1 MERFTGHPGSGSDP
15 STRSRSGILVVTD
28 GADGA
33 LEGRLASHAAT
44 ARATVE
50 GDALQ
55 QILGL
60 LRPGA
65 SRRAARVARGT
76 GRPGDLRGKE
86 ELMRHRLLSALWFC
100 APFAVLL
107 LLWAFLVPYFE
118 VNPRLFP
125 PLASVVQAGL
135 EGIRDGTLIRHI
147 GASLLRVTVG
157 TALALVFAI
166 PLGIAMGVSSA
177 VSGFLTPPLR
187 FFSVLAGI
195 AWIPLASLWFGY
207 GFGAITFVIFNAVFF
222 IVTYNTLLGVS
233 TIPMHVRNAA
243 ASLGAGRWAMLTE
256 VLLPGAL
263 PNIVTGIRTGLGF
276 AWRGL
281 IAAEMIATNVGLGY
295 MLFVARDFYKTEV
308 IVLGMVVIGVL
319 WLLLDRLVLAPIERA
334 TSERWGLVQR
344 A

>member
-1 MERFTGHPGSGSDP
+1 MQLRQQLSSAFTFS
-15 STRSRSGILVVTD
+15 
-28 GADGA
+28 
-33 LEGRLASHAAT
+33 
-44 ARATVE
+44 
-50 GDALQ
+50 
-55 QILGL
+55 
-60 LRPGA
+60 
-65 SRRAARVARGT
+65 
-76 GRPGDLRGKE
+76 
-86 ELMRHRLLSALWFC
+86 

-107 LLWAFLVPYFE
+107 VLWAVLVPYFN

-125 PLASVVQAGL
+125 APGRGGAGR
-135 EGIRDGTLIRHI
+135 GRRHP
-147 GASLLRVTVG
+147 GRHADRRTSARACCAWLVG
-157 TALALVFAI
+157 TVLALVVAI
-166 PLGIAMGVSSA
+166 PLGIAMGVSPV
-177 VSGFLTPPLR
+177 VSSFLTPLFR

-195 AWIPLASLWFGY
+195 AWIPIATLWFGY

-233 TIPMHVRNAA
+233 TIPLPVRNAA

-295 MLFVARDFYKTEV
+295 MLFVARDFYRTEV
-308 IVLGMVVIGVL
+308 IVLGMIVIGVL
-319 WLLLDRLVLAPIERA
+319 WLLLDRLLLAPLERA
-334 TSERWGLVQR
+334 TIERWGMVQR

>member
-1 MERFTGHPGSGSDP
+1 M
-15 STRSRSGILVVTD
+15 
-28 GADGA
+28 
-33 LEGRLASHAAT
+33 
-44 ARATVE
+44 
-50 GDALQ
+50 
-55 QILGL
+55 
-60 LRPGA
+60 
-65 SRRAARVARGT
+65 RRW
-76 GRPGDLRGKE
+76 LS
-86 ELMRHRLLSALWFC
+86 SALGFC
-100 APFAVLL
+100 TPFAVLL
-107 LLWAFLVPYFE
+107 VLWAVLIPYFE

-125 PLASVVQAGL
+125 HLGSVVRAGI
-135 EGIRDGTLIRHI
+135 EGIQDGTLLQHV
-147 GASLLRVTVG
+147 GASLLRVAVG
-157 TALALVFAI
+157 TVLAILVAI
-166 PLGIAMGVSSA
+166 PAGVAMGISPVASA
-177 VSGFLTPPLR
+177 FLTPPFR

-195 AWIPLASLWFGY
+195 AWIPIATLWFGY

-233 TIPMHVRNAA
+233 TIPMQVRNAA

-308 IVLGMVVIGVL
+308 IVLGMIVIGLL
-319 WLLLDRLVLAPIERA
+319 WLLLDRLLLAPVERA
-334 TSERWGLVQR
+334 TIERWGMVQR